1 MSNQLEK
8 FGLRPYRKLDG
19 TPLVGAQN
27 RYTIAAGYATAI
39 FQGDLVQPVT
49 SGNIERHEAGTSE
62 AVVGVFN
69 GCFYTD
75 PTTQKPTYSNFY
87 PGGIAASDITAFVVD
102 DPDAVFLMDADA
114 AFTRADLFKN
124 YSVSNATGVTQ
135 TGISSVQLDVSA
147 SGTAATFAVQ
157 AIDIT
162 QDPENQDTSVSNA
175 NILVRINNHFY
186 RSCLL
191 YTSDAAD
198 E

>member
-19 TPLVGAQN
+19 TPLAGAQN

-39 FQGDLVQPVT
+39 FQGDLVQPT
-49 SGNIERHEAGTSE
+49 TAGNVERHTGNTSD

-69 GCFYTD
+69 GVFYND
-75 PTTQKPTYSNFY
+75 PTTQKPTYKNYY
-87 PGGIAASDITAFVVD
+87 PGGITPTQGDITAFVVD

-124 YSVSNATGVTQ
+124 YSASTAGGVTQ

-157 AIDIT
+157 AIDIS
-162 QDPENQDTSVSNA
+162 QDPDNSDTTTSNA
-175 NILVRINNHFY
+175 NILVRINNHFF
-186 RSCLL
+186 RSG
-191 YTSDAAD
+191 TGIA
-198 E
+198 